1 MPYDDY
7 GRWTESKTDLT
18 TDTLSFGEIGGIGG
32 VGQLIY
38 KMFRFKK
45 YELRYVDSGEILA
58 CPVCRPGFEPE
69 FFDSDDMTGAEILVS
84 FYNLALKINDPSE
97 EKPFDELIIEW
108 CNEVAHPYFVDEI
121 SALMGEDEF
130 DLADDSFLIERDG
143 IFDVRKFMCDLEK
156 FYQVAAFSFAL
167 DMMEKGNDDEAFDLA
182 KEGRYFEGVPFLEKY
197 KIDFP
202 EEGPE
207 SKNYSAITPGELLK
221 EMQESKQND
230 SPVHINSQEEGF
242 ARVPFDDYE
251 ELRDRLIDMI
261 PDFRMRL
268 KVNHKKNRV
277 VLAADIHSVFDIA
290 WYTLAKEICED
301 PLPKLKNALAELDS
315 NERPVILTCPICG
328 NAFLRKGKAVKKKY
342 CGSYECNKRRLAQ
355 NTRNCRKRQ
364 KVAERQTGSADTE

>member
-7 GRWTESKTDLT
+7 GKWTESKTDLT
-18 TDTLSFGEIGGIGG
+18 TDTLSFREIGGIGG

-58 CPVCRPGFEPE
+58 CPICRSGFEPE

-84 FYNLALKINDPSE
+84 LYNLALKINDPSE
-97 EKPFDELIIEW
+97 EKPYDELIIEW
-108 CNEVAHPYFVDEI
+108 CNEVTHPYFVDEI
-121 SALMGEDEF
+121 SALIGEDEF
-130 DLADDSFLIERDG
+130 GLADDSFLIERDG
-143 IFDVRKFMCDLEK
+143 IFDVKEFMHDLEK

-182 KEGRYFEGVPFLEKY
+182 KEGRYFEGLPFLEKY
-197 KIDFP
+197 KIDLP
-202 EEGPE
+202 EEGHE
-207 SKNYSAITPGELLK
+207 NKNYSAITPDELLK
-221 EMQESKQND
+221 EMHELKQNG
-230 SPVHINSQEEGF
+230 SPVYVNSQEEGF

-251 ELRDRLIDMI
+251 ELRDKLIDMI

-290 WYTLAKEICED
+290 WYTLAKKICED
-301 PLPKLKNALAELDS
+301 PLPKLKKKLAELNS
-315 NERPVILTCPICG
+315 NERTVILTCPICG

-364 KVAERQTGSADTE
+364 KIAEIQTGDADSE